1 VRRAALLATGVLAI
15 VLMGWGAT
23 HAPTDQGRSAAPRPA
38 VLPVRVVVLNPANG
52 AVIWSSVSV
61 PRHVVLDPAT
71 GRPVT
76 AAAST
81 SAP

>member
-1 VRRAALLATGVLAI
+1 MRRAALLATGVLAI

>member
-1 VRRAALLATGVLAI
+1 MKGAALLATGVLAI

-23 HAPTDQGRSAAPRPA
+23 HAPADQGRGAAPRPA

-52 AVIWSSVSV
+52 AVIRSSVSV

-71 GRPVT
+71 GRPVM